1 VPTQTAAPTQAE
13 GSREPALTGEGTP
26 QNVPNSPAPTQ
37 AEENGGNAGGNME
50 VPDESGP
57 TPAGSGEAEE
67 NLTGEPTPTQ
77 QPDDPGQEEADAN
90 KPNRLN
96 NRTVIGVIQIEAI
109 DLIYAIVEGTE
120 TEDIGVAIG
129 HMSETAGLGEIGNC
143 ALAGHRGG
151 YSGPYFK
158 DIDKLKKG
166 DSVVITKAGG
176 QSFEYKVTESFIV
189 EPTEIWVVEDTGE
202 DKAVLTLVTCEDNGD
217 TRLIVRCE
225 MEE

>member
-1 VPTQTAAPTQAE
+1 
-13 GSREPALTGEGTP
+13 
-26 QNVPNSPAPTQ
+26 
-37 AEENGGNAGGNME
+37 M
-50 VPDESGP
+50 
-57 TPAGSGEAEE
+57 
-67 NLTGEPTPTQ
+67 
-77 QPDDPGQEEADAN
+77 
-90 KPNRLN
+90 
-96 NRTVIGVIQIEAI
+96 IGVIQIEAI

-129 HMSETAGLGEIGNC
+129 HISDTAGLGELGNC

-158 DIDKLKKG
+158 NVDQLKKG

-176 QSFEYKVTESFIV
+176 QKFEYRVTESFIV
-189 EPTEIWVVEDTGE
+189 EPTELWVIEDTGDE
-202 DKAVLTLVTCEDNGD
+202 KAVLTLVTCEDSGD